1 MRAKVRQED
10 YNEIVELACNILGIE
25 HHDQGVS

>member
-10 YNEIVELACNILGIE
+10 YNEIVELACNILGVE